1 MVANSVV
8 LGNGGLRGLERC
20 HGAQHLQ
27 TPFHLQTNSLF
38 GGSAAGPSNPG
49 TFGPVGIGSVPRHV
63 NIHIHTA
70 VGPRASNAG
79 VPGERVN
86 PTGSGDS
93 GQTRVPTVRNVT
105 GSIGVSCS
113 TFGSSLG
120 AFTVGIWSENH
131 DVLGV
136 ANDDML
142 YFIKANGEE
151 ITRITKR
158 NLKVSS
164 SIVGLIAPDDFDMN
178 KSCLCSF
185 NVLTSDGSLHEVE
198 ISQHPSA
205 SIFSACT
212 SNNRSTL
219 KEFPENIFCLN
230 YHPDISLLAIVGAV
244 VSVPVTSS
252 GIIRT
257 ALHFISFCFLFS
269 ILLISTFANLP
280 SRSILLLMK
289 TLLLLHLNLSS
300 RSRKILGFG
309 LLGGA
314 DRDAWGAGYMC
325 WFWGADLGFLLGML
339 TFMILSFMLGM
350 LVFGRCHAFKWVG
363 LTWLIG
369 FLVDMLLHCFGFGS
383 LLEVS
388 EGCWGTLLGVYR
400 G

>member
-1 MVANSVV
+1 MVANFVV

-63 NIHIHTA
+63 NIHIHTGKEITNFSSIFPY
-70 VGPRASNAG
+70 VTRHCNFCIHIVSDYLASNAG

-142 YFIKANGEE
+142 YFIKSNGEE

-198 ISQHPSA
+198 MSQHPSA

-212 SNNRSTL
+212 
-219 KEFPENIFCLN
+219 
-230 YHPDISLLAIVGAV
+230 
-244 VSVPVTSS
+244 
-252 GIIRT
+252 
-257 ALHFISFCFLFS
+257 
-269 ILLISTFANLP
+269 
-280 SRSILLLMK
+280 
-289 TLLLLHLNLSS
+289 
-300 RSRKILGFG
+300 
-309 LLGGA
+309 
-314 DRDAWGAGYMC
+314 
-325 WFWGADLGFLLGML
+325 
-339 TFMILSFMLGM
+339 
-350 LVFGRCHAFKWVG
+350 
-363 LTWLIG
+363 
-369 FLVDMLLHCFGFGS
+369 
-383 LLEVS
+383 
-388 EGCWGTLLGVYR
+388 
-400 G
+400 